1 MPVIETSLFSVIR
14 RFPYL
19 KKAAKRFF
27 MESEPF
33 RTMCEDFQRC
43 SEALRHWEQS
53 TSEEAPVR
61 RKEYS
66 LLLRDLEREILE
78 NFPVLGLKAV
88 NDDKSPDIF
97 EEGDT
102 NALF

>member
-1 MPVIETSLFSVIR
+1 MPVIETSLFYVIR
-14 RFPYL
+14 RFPDL
-19 KKAAKRFF
+19 KKVAKRRF

-78 NFPVLGLKAV
+78 NFP
-88 NDDKSPDIF
+88 NPDK
-97 EEGDT
+97 
-102 NALF
+102 

>member
-1 MPVIETSLFSVIR
+1 MPVIETTLFSVIR
-14 RFPYL
+14 RFPDL
-19 KKAAKRFF
+19 KKAAKRLF

-78 NFPVLGLKAV
+78 NLP
-88 NDDKSPDIF
+88 NPDKCVAFQLHVRPTKQVQRPF
-97 EEGDT
+97 
-102 NALF
+102 

>member
-1 MPVIETSLFSVIR
+1 MR
-14 RFPYL
+14 RFPDL
-19 KKAAKRFF
+19 KKAAKRLF

-33 RTMCEDFQRC
+33 RAMCEDSQRC
-43 SEALRHWEQS
+43 SQALRHWEQS

-78 NFPVLGLKAV
+78 NFPWLGLKAV
-88 NDDKSPDIF
+88 NDDKSPDVF
-97 EEGDT
+97 
-102 NALF
+102 N